1 MGRHRGDDLTT
12 LDTTL
17 ARKMH
22 RTLEPFHGFV
32 YFAPEPAEAY
42 AALGIIDRQM
52 GYFASRAA
60 AFGPVPAEV
69 VIATFYNFSPA
80 LVRAAIPA
88 AWALASPADVLEARR
103 SGVDATLRRVLGLQ
117 VAGDDVAEAAH
128 LARMATE
135 ACTLDGRPLYAAHA
149 ALDWP
154 DPPHLVLW
162 HAVTLLREFRGDG
175 HIACLVEQGISGLEA
190 LVIHAATGEVPRSVL
205 ARSRA
210 RTDEEWTQA
219 RHALV
224 ERGWLTEDE
233 TATEEGR
240 AHRLDLEA
248 RTDELAM
255 APWEHLGAD
264 GCQRLR
270 DLVRPLSR
278 AIVDSGTFGVR
289 PPKRPEQPA

>member
-1 MGRHRGDDLTT
+1 MAWHRGGNLTT

-22 RTLEPFHGFV
+22 RTLEPYHGFV
-32 YFAPEPAEAY
+32 YFAPELAQGF
-42 AALGIIDRQM
+42 AALGLDDRQM

-69 VIATFYNFSPA
+69 VIATFYNFSPS

-88 AWALASPADVLEARR
+88 AWALASPADILDARR
-103 SGVDATLRRVLGLQ
+103 AGVDAALRRVLGDD
-117 VAGDDVAEAAH
+117 VAGQDVAEAAQ
-128 LARMATE
+128 LARLATE

-154 DPPHLVLW
+154 DQPHLVLW

-190 LVIHAATGEVPRSVL
+190 LVIHAATGEVPRAVL
-205 ARSRA
+205 QSTRA

-224 ERGWLTEDE
+224 ERGWLGEDE

-255 APWEHLGAD
+255 APWDHLGTE

-278 AIVDSGTFGVR
+278 AIVDSGAFGFR
-289 PPKRPEQPA
+289 PSKRQEHS